1 MISSIRVL
9 IIWKRG
15 GVAVLRLPL
24 MVLWLLVTP
33 GSLRVKPVP
42 YYSSDILIL
51 LLTTV
56 VVIVLRLPSDE
67 IVGIGSTTVTE
78 YLPPPPMY
86 TTKGPSRKDPS
97 GLSAKDREVGIGSV
111 VFSML

>member
-24 MVLWLLVTP
+24 MALWLLVIP

-78 YLPPPPMY
+78 YLPPPMY
-86 TTKGPSRKDPS
+86 TTKVPSRKDPS
-97 GLSAKDREVGIGSV
+97 GLSAKDRQVGIGSV

>member
-56 VVIVLRLPSDE
+56 VVIVPRLPSDE

-78 YLPPPPMY
+78 YLPPLQCTQP
-86 TTKGPSRKDPS
+86 KVR
-97 GLSAKDREVGIGSV
+97 REKTPRA
-111 VFSML
+111 